1 MNINR
6 GSAVLTYKIFLGSV
20 LHLGKPDRFELQQ
33 VYMTLL
39 QHYLIQDNSQGSLMP
54 LDVWTRTLFMT
65 RKSVNMDQQ
74 SLTEI

>member
-1 MNINR
+1 MKFF
-6 GSAVLTYKIFLGSV
+6 SGSV
-20 LHLGKPDRFELQQ
+20 FHLGKPDRFQLQQ

-54 LDVWTRTLFMT
+54 LDVKTTTLFMT
-65 RKSVNMDQQ
+65 RKSVNKNQQ